1 MNRNYRKIILGLGF
15 DSKDGHLRITKG
27 DNFRLFGGSEETHE
41 MMQEK
46 AVKFNEQLDKRHKSL
61 EDINEKEFREISKA
75 IGLKI
80 PDGEPKKEKEQY
92 GKD

>member
-1 MNRNYRKIILGLGF
+1 MNRNYRKMLLGLGF

-46 AVKFNEQLDKRHKSL
+46 AIKFNEQLDKRRKSI
-61 EDINEKEFREISKA
+61 EDINEKEFLEISKA
-75 IGLKI
+75 IGLKL
-80 PDGEPKKEKEQY
+80 PG
-92 GKD
+92 GK

>member
-1 MNRNYRKIILGLGF
+1 MNRNYRKIILGLGL

-27 DNFRLFGGSEETHE
+27 DNFRLFGGSQDTHE

-46 AVKFNEQLDKRHKSL
+46 AIKFNEQLDKRHKSL
-61 EDINEKEFREISKA
+61 DDINEKEFLEISKV

-80 PDGEPKKEKEQY
+80 PGDK
-92 GKD
+92 

>member
-27 DNFRLFGGSEETHE
+27 DNFRLFGGSEDTHE

-46 AVKFNEQLDKRHKSL
+46 AIKFNEHLDKRHKSL

-80 PDGEPKKEKEQY
+80 PGDK
-92 GKD
+92 

>member
-46 AVKFNEQLDKRHKSL
+46 VIKFNEHLDKRHKSL
-61 EDINEKEFREISKA
+61 EDIDEKEFREISKT

-80 PDGEPKKEKEQY
+80 PGDK
-92 GKD
+92 

>member
-27 DNFRLFGGSEETHE
+27 DNFRLFGGSEDTHE
-41 MMQEK
+41 IMQEK
-46 AVKFNEQLDKRHKSL
+46 AIKFNEQLDKRHKSL
-61 EDINEKEFREISKA
+61 EDINEKEFREISKV

-80 PDGEPKKEKEQY
+80 PGDK
-92 GKD
+92 

>member
-27 DNFRLFGGSEETHE
+27 DNFRLFGGSEDTHE

-46 AVKFNEQLDKRHKSL
+46 AIKFNEQLDKRHKSL
-61 EDINEKEFREISKA
+61 EDISQKEFRDISKA
-75 IGLKI
+75 IGLKL
-80 PDGEPKKEKEQY
+80 PGDE
-92 GKD
+92 

>member
-15 DSKDGHLRITKG
+15 DSNDGHLRITKG
-27 DNFRLFGGSEETHE
+27 DNFRLFGGSEDTHE

-46 AVKFNEQLDKRHKSL
+46 AIKFNEQLDKRHKSL
-61 EDINEKEFREISKA
+61 EDIDEKEFREISKT

-80 PDGEPKKEKEQY
+80 PGVK
-92 GKD
+92 

>member
-27 DNFRLFGGSEETHE
+27 DNFRLFGGTEDTHE

-46 AVKFNEQLDKRHKSL
+46 AIKFNEQLDKRHKSL
-61 EDINEKEFREISKA
+61 EDISQKEFLEISKT
-75 IGLKI
+75 IGLKL
-80 PDGEPKKEKEQY
+80 PGDK
-92 GKD
+92 

>member
-46 AVKFNEQLDKRHKSL
+46 VIKFNEQLDKRHKRL
-61 EDINEKEFREISKA
+61 EDINEEEFREISKA
-75 IGLKI
+75 IGLKM
-80 PDGEPKKEKEQY
+80 PSGESKK
-92 GKD
+92 

>member
-1 MNRNYRKIILGLGF
+1 MNRNYKKIILGLGF

-46 AVKFNEQLDKRHKSL
+46 VIKFNEQLDKRHKRL

-75 IGLKI
+75 IGLKM
-80 PDGEPKKEKEQY
+80 PSGESKK
-92 GKD
+92 

>member
-27 DNFRLFGGSEETHE
+27 ENFRLFGGSEDTHE

-46 AVKFNEQLDKRHKSL
+46 AIKFNEQLDKRHKSL
-61 EDINEKEFREISKA
+61 EDINEKEFREISKV
-75 IGLKI
+75 IVLKI
-80 PDGEPKKEKEQY
+80 PGDK
-92 GKD
+92 

>member
-1 MNRNYRKIILGLGF
+1 MNRLYQRLLLGLGF

-27 DNFRLFGGSEETHE
+27 KNYRLFGGSHETHE

-46 AVKFNEQLDKRHKSL
+46 AIKFNEQLDKRKKSL
-61 EDINEKEFREISKA
+61 DDLGEKEFYDIAKT

-80 PDGEPKKEKEQY
+80 RNSK
-92 GKD
+92 

>member
-27 DNFRLFGGSEETHE
+27 DNFRLFGGSEDTHE

-46 AVKFNEQLDKRHKSL
+46 AIKFNEQLDKRHKNL
-61 EDINEKEFREISKA
+61 EDISQKEFREISKV

-80 PDGEPKKEKEQY
+80 PGDK
-92 GKD
+92 

>member
-27 DNFRLFGGSEETHE
+27 DNFRLFGGSEDTHE

-46 AVKFNEQLDKRHKSL
+46 AIKFNEQLDKRNKSL

-80 PDGEPKKEKEQY
+80 PGDK
-92 GKD
+92 

>member
-27 DNFRLFGGSEETHE
+27 DNFRLFGGSEDTHE

-46 AVKFNEQLDKRHKSL
+46 AIKFNEQLDKRHKSL
-61 EDINEKEFREISKA
+61 EEINEKEFRDISKT

-80 PDGEPKKEKEQY
+80 PGDE
-92 GKD
+92 